1 MNIPKIRPF
10 MDSDAE
16 VLHQLIY
23 QTIDD
28 AYTGVY
34 GPKAIQ
40 YFKDYHSSSQI
51 LDDARQGQTMVLELN
66 ERIVGTGTIC
76 EQNIRRVFIS
86 PAFQGRSFG
95 RMVME
100 TLE

>member
-40 YFKDYHSSSQI
+40 YFKDYHSSSHI

-66 ERIVGTGTIC
+66 ERI
-76 EQNIRRVFIS
+76 
-86 PAFQGRSFG
+86 
-95 RMVME
+95 
-100 TLE
+100 